1 MQESERVT
9 ILNDWI
15 FMGTFVLFNM
25 CFYDLDKAFRFPV
38 VGASGVLGL
47 LLGLFGPYKT
57 IVRSWLDVGKS
68 D

>member
-47 LLGLFGPYKT
+47 LLWA
-57 IVRSWLDVGKS
+57 IRSL
-68 D
+68 

>member
-15 FMGTFVLFNM
+15 FMGTFVLFNKSL
-25 CFYDLDKAFRFPV
+25 CVFNKLDKAFRFPV

-47 LLGLFGPYKT
+47 LLWAIRFL
-57 IVRSWLDVGKS
+57 
-68 D
+68 